1 MTSGR
6 HPPDPAPHRP
16 LPAAELNEETE
27 LLALLADGEFRSGEW
42 LAGRLGISRAGI
54 WKRVGKLAERGI
66 ALERVSGRGYR
77 VPGGIELLD
86 RERIAAALPERV
98 RAQLSRFE
106 LRRVVDST
114 NALVLEGLR
123 AGTLG
128 HGAVVFAEQQT
139 SGRGRRGRRW
149 VSPFGCN
156 IYCSFAWRFDA
167 GVAALE
173 GLSLVIGMAAVRALA
188 RVGARG
194 VMLKWPNDLV
204 AGAAKLGGILIEID
218 GELAGPVTAVIG
230 VGINVSMPPGAA
242 TAIGQSWTDLE
253 TVCGARVG
261 RNALAAALLESCLDI
276 LGDFARHG
284 FGHFATEWERVD
296 ALRGL
301 EVSVSGGSGPS
312 VQGMANGIDATG
324 ALRLMT
330 SEGEQLLSGGEI
342 SVRRTG

>member
-1 MTSGR
+1 MTSR
-6 HPPDPAPHRP
+6 RYPPDPAPHRP
-16 LPAAELNEETE
+16 LPAADLNEETE

-149 VSPFGCN
+149 VSPFGRN

-173 GLSLVIGMAAVRALA
+173 GLSLVIGMGAVRALT
-188 RVGARG
+188 RVGARD

-230 VGINVSMPPGAA
+230 VGINVSMPPDAA
-242 TAIGQSWTDLE
+242 TEIEQSWTDLE
-253 TVCGARVG
+253 AVCGARVG
-261 RNALAAALLESCLDI
+261 RNALAAVLLESCLDI
-276 LGDFARHG
+276 LGDFARYG
-284 FGHFATEWERVD
+284 FGHFATEWDRVD

-301 EVSVSGGSGPS
+301 EVSVSAGSGPG
-312 VQGMANGIDATG
+312 VRGIANGIDASG

-330 SEGEQLLSGGEI
+330 SEGEQLLSGGET
-342 SVRRTG
+342 SVRRNG

>member
-1 MTSGR
+1 M
-6 HPPDPAPHRP
+6 D
-16 LPAAELNEETE
+16 LNEETE

-86 RERIAAALPERV
+86 RERIAAALPQRV
-98 RAQLSRFE
+98 RAQLSRLV

-123 AGTLG
+123 SGTLG

-139 SGRGRRGRRW
+139 SGRGRRGRSW
-149 VSPFGCN
+149 VSPFGRN
-156 IYCSFAWRFDA
+156 IYCSLAWRFDA

-173 GLSLVIGMAAVRALA
+173 GLSLVIGMGAVRALT
-188 RVGARG
+188 RVGVPG

-230 VGINVSMPPGAA
+230 VGINVSMPPDAA
-242 TAIGQSWTDLE
+242 AAIAQTWTDLE
-253 TVCGARVG
+253 TVCGRRIG
-261 RNALAAALLESCLDI
+261 RNALAAALLESCFDI
-276 LGDFARHG
+276 LGDFGRHG
-284 FGHFATEWERVD
+284 FGHFAAEWERVD

-301 EVSVSGGSGPS
+301 QVSVSAGNSPS
-312 VQGMANGIDATG
+312 VQGVANGIDATG
-324 ALRLMT
+324 ALRLRT
-330 SEGEQLLSGGEI
+330 PEGEQLLSGGEI
-342 SVRRTG
+342 SVRRNG

>member
-1 MTSGR
+1 M
-6 HPPDPAPHRP
+6 D
-16 LPAAELNEETE
+16 LNEETE

-42 LAGRLGISRAGI
+42 LAGRLGISRAAI

-66 ALERVSGRGYR
+66 ELERVSGRGYR

-86 RERIAAALPERV
+86 RERIAAALPQWV
-98 RAQLSRFE
+98 RAQLSRLE

-123 AGTLG
+123 SGTLG

-139 SGRGRRGRRW
+139 SGRGRRGRSW
-149 VSPFGCN
+149 VSPFGRN

-173 GLSLVIGMAAVRALA
+173 GLSLVIGLGTLRALE
-188 RVGARG
+188 RVAVPG

-230 VGINVSMPPGAA
+230 VGINVGMPPGAA
-242 TAIGQSWTDLE
+242 AAIGQSWTDLE
-253 TVCGARVG
+253 TVCGRRIG

-284 FGHFATEWERVD
+284 FGHFAAEWERVD
-296 ALRGL
+296 ALRGR
-301 EVSVSGGSGPS
+301 EVSVSAGSGS
-312 VQGMANGIDATG
+312 TLHGIANGIDATG

-342 SVRRTG
+342 SVRRNG